1 MIHRKLIINNYTRD
15 YFRDEYTD
23 TFELVPVEGDYYDYY
38 ELKHNGA
45 EVAKL
50 NEDQLR
56 ELVEY
61 LNEYIK

>member
-1 MIHRKLIINNYTRD
+1 MIHRQLIINNYTRD

-38 ELKHNGA
+38 ILKHNGA

-50 NEDQLR
+50 NDDQLR

-61 LNEYIK
+61 LKEYIK